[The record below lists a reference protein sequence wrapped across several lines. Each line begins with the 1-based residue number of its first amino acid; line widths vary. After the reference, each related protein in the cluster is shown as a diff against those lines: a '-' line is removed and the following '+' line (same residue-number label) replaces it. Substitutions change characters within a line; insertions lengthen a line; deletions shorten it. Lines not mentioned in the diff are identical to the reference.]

1 MSSAKRSNKSK
12 PVINENI
19 ANAKERSDKV
29 VAIQTRNQSIA
40 MINKRDST
48 VDRNTHKAAQLLGKL
63 SNSAVAKKQKRQ
75 KKESP

>member
-12 PVINENI
+12 PVTNENI

-29 VAIQTRNQSIA
+29 IAIQTRNQSIA
-40 MINKRDST
+40 TINKRDST
-48 VDRNTHKAAQLLGKL
+48 IDRNTHKAAQLLGKL
-63 SNSAVAKKQKRQ
+63 SKSAVAKKRKRQ